1 MISLVLFFWRTC
13 DALRNSMFLEK
24 SSRDKTA
31 PQGETL
37 YIVWLKLVSETFDD
51 DFELNNGHCPSDT
64 SDLGH
69 IVFNTAGDGRGK
81 ILESF
86 RPTACMLNFRRSA
99 FNALFSNLDK
109 SPGGASPKNGYACL
123 SSAYQVKQDCFNRSC
138 SEKASLSERFA
149 AKKCESMLTQTAW
162 MLNFFTIKHEGGKR
176 EKHPTCQEE
185 GKLGFACLPR
195 ITSPCWIW

>member
-1 MISLVLFFWRTC
+1 MQMISLVLFF
-13 DALRNSMFLEK
+13 DAHVMPCVTLCSWKIRLVTRQHRARHYTQFDLNW
-24 SSRDKTA
+24 SRR
-31 PQGETL
+31 
-37 YIVWLKLVSETFDD
+37 LVD

-64 SDLGH
+64 GDLGH

-149 AKKCESMLTQTAW
+149 AKKCESMLTQTA
-162 MLNFFTIKHEGGKR
+162 
-176 EKHPTCQEE
+176 
-185 GKLGFACLPR
+185 
-195 ITSPCWIW
+195 